1 MMSEQETLPAGDY
14 NVAREIEGLKE
25 LIKSGDTSS
34 LTLLRLAVLIEGL
47 VDRVGRIEQQIH
59 TRFTDP
65 AEAAHGDTLRT

>member
-34 LTLLRLAVLIEGL
+34 LTILRLAVLIEGL
-47 VDRVGRIEQQIH
+47 VDRVGRIEQQLH
-59 TRFTDP
+59 TLFTDP
-65 AEAAHGDTLRT
+65 AELERSRTQPL